1 MLSLK
6 KFLLIEENEKVD
18 PLLTPKAKVTDSNNP
33 SEAEVIMQYL
43 DSTYKNP
50 ENNKGYSI
58 KYTFNGSELTIRYST
73 IVHMASE
80 VDLRPQVLRFKDEA
94 QQIISSVMNS
104 LKQHFKKVTGKNL
117 KEKQES
123 ETDQVE
129 LIQSTANSLRKVAY
143 YKVNRTYSVGGKNN
157 E

>member
-6 KFLLIEENEKVD
+6 KFLLIEEKEKSDD
-18 PLLTPKAKVTDSNNP
+18 PLLTPVAKVTNSFSP
-33 SEAEVIMQYL
+33 SKDEVIMQYL

-58 KYTFNGSELTIRYST
+58 KYTFNGRELTLRYST

-80 VDLRPQVLRFKDEA
+80 VDLRPQVSRFKEESN
-94 QQIISSVMNS
+94 QILNNVMNS
-104 LKQHFKKVTGKNL
+104 LKSHYKKVSKETL
-117 KEKQES
+117 KEKLSNENDS
-123 ETDQVE
+123 VE

-143 YKVNRTYSVGGKNN
+143 YRVNRTYSIDG
-157 E
+157 